1 MRASLQPP
9 SSESAPWRATRSAC
23 RRVGC
28 RRAAAGRGSWRYGDI
43 ARGSNRWHPRLRCR
57 AYAVCRMPAH
67 EDGEGIP
74 PGGGGS
80 PVRHTERTHAA
91 GRRARATWSG
101 RVCAHRTPA
110 PGLLYLARLIAAP
123 QRLLKLSSGSNG
135 QLSCCKICTLT
146 LYQRPLY
153 FQYYNYYHESLAM
166 KELRCS
172 NDGCWTCGRDEA
184 RGDGGR
190 ECAGSPPRS
199 VAFAGCRFWRVGG
212 RRRDGEPYAA
222 ARGGLVLLPA

>member
-1 MRASLQPP
+1 V
-9 SSESAPWRATRSAC
+9 ESARVLQRWSHERHAAWRWAC
-23 RRVGC
+23 EGLRGFWLKHVPARRTC
-28 RRAAAGRGSWRYGDI
+28 EHPCSRRAPSQRRGEQHAVHADASDADAQLRDAEVGGMAISPVAATAGTQGYAAGPTLSAGCPRTRT
-43 ARGSNRWHPRLRCR
+43 AREFPL
-57 AYAVCRMPAH
+57 
-67 EDGEGIP
+67 
-74 PGGGGS
+74 GGGGS

-153 FQYYNYYHESLAM
+153 FQYYNYYHES
-166 KELRCS
+166 
-172 NDGCWTCGRDEA
+172 
-184 RGDGGR
+184 
-190 ECAGSPPRS
+190 
-199 VAFAGCRFWRVGG
+199 WR
-212 RRRDGEPYAA
+212 
-222 ARGGLVLLPA
+222 